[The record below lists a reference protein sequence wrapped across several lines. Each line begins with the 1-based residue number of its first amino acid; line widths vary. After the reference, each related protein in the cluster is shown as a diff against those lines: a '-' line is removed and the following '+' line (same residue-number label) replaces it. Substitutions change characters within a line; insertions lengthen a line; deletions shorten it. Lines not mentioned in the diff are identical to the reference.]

1 MAPRKPLPEKS
12 PLMAGGS
19 WGPPPNF
26 DSSMLLADLGSTGLR
41 AFGGFVRE
49 DFIPNLVGRQGA
61 TIYREML
68 DNSPIIGAVMFAIL
82 GTMRKVEWRCEAVDD
97 SAPAQAAM
105 EFANSLRFDMS
116 VTWENFI
123 TEVLSMLGY
132 GYSFHEIVYKR
143 RLGPAPH
150 RRNGPYPG
158 ITRPGSKFD
167 DGLLGWARIPI
178 RSQDTVLKW
187 FFDPNGEILGLT
199 QQPWI
204 GPLVDI
210 PIEKAMLFRPSHH
223 KNNPEGRSILR
234 NAYRPY
240 YFIKRLEE
248 GEAIHIER
256 LAGNVVVRVPNSM
269 LDRALAGDPRSVA
282 SLAMYKNM
290 VTRSR
295 TDEQM
300 GVLLPSDP
308 WPSSTGGASPV
319 PMFSYEYVV
328 PTGGNRTTNADIPIV
343 RHKLDILTSVLA
355 DFVQMGHTTR
365 GAQNLADTKVDLFM
379 QAVEGWLDDVAAVI
393 NKDGLAKLWALNG
406 MDPNLMPEYVPD
418 MAQQIDL
425 DILSNFILRLSQSGV
440 QMFPD
445 EDLEDYVRDA
455 AGLPDAMEGRPWE
468 AQLQMQA
475 GDEPKDKKKA
485 AQGAA
490 KAIVKAVMGQQLKRK
505 RYA

>member
-1 MAPRKPLPEKS
+1 MAPRKPLPNKTPEMS
-12 PLMAGGS
+12 GGS

-41 AFGGFVRE
+41 AFGGFIRE
-49 DFIPNLVGRQGA
+49 EFIPNLIGRQGA

-68 DNSPIIGAVMFAIL
+68 DNSPIIGALMFAIL

-97 SAPAQAAM
+97 AAPAQAAM
-105 EFANSLRFDMS
+105 EFAESLRFDMS
-116 VTWENFI
+116 HTWDQLVTEI
-123 TEVLSMLGY
+123 LSMIGY

-143 RLGPAPH
+143 RLGPQPH

-158 ITRPGSKFD
+158 LDRPSSKFD
-167 DGLLGWARIPI
+167 DAMIGWARIPT
-178 RSQDTVLKW
+178 RSQDTILKW
-187 FFDPNGEILGLT
+187 FLDENGEILGLT

-204 GPLVDI
+204 GRLVDI
-210 PIEKAMLFRPSHH
+210 PMEKAMLFRPQHH
-223 KNNPEGRSILR
+223 KNNPEGRSVLR

-256 LAGNVVVRVPNSM
+256 MAGNVIVRVPTALLDQAKAGNSG
-269 LDRALAGDPRSVA
+269 AIA
-282 SLAMYKNM
+282 SLNAYKLM
-290 VTRSR
+290 ATRSR

-300 GVLLPSDP
+300 GLLLPSDTFANANGP
-308 WPSSTGGASPV
+308 TPI
-319 PMFSYEYVV
+319 PMFGYEYVV
-328 PTGGNRTTNADIPIV
+328 PQGGSRTTDANTPIV

-355 DFVQMGHTTR
+355 DFIQMGHTTR
-365 GAQNLADTKVDLFM
+365 GAQNLGETKVDTFM
-379 QAVEGWLDDVAAVI
+379 AAVEGWLDDVAAVF
-393 NKDGLAKLWALNG
+393 NKEGLAKIWALNG

-425 DILSNFILRLSQSGV
+425 DILSNFILRLSQAGV

-475 GDEPKDKKKA
+475 GDEEKKQPSKSTA
-485 AQGAA
+485 E
-490 KAIVKAVMGQQLKRK
+490 AIVKAVMGQQLKRK